1 MRIAKLAIVF
11 FFLTCSAWAQREDDA
26 FIGQKAPE
34 IKADHVWINT
44 APLKLESLR
53 GKVVLLDFWAF
64 DCPNCA
70 EAMPHVM
77 ELQKKYAKDG
87 LVIIG
92 VHTPR
97 IDYEKDLVKIR
108 EAVKKK
114 EIEYPVVVDSKY
126 DIWSDYACDAWPEV
140 FVLDQEGTIRLSHTG
155 VGRYDEIEKMIQK
168 LLAKKGSSEK

>member
-1 MRIAKLAIVF
+1 MRIAKFALL
-11 FFLTCSAWAQREDDA
+11 FLFLSCPALAQREDDA

-44 APLKLESLR
+44 APLTLESLR
-53 GKVVLLDFWAF
+53 GKVVILDFWAF

-77 ELQKKYAKDG
+77 ELQKKYAKEG

-97 IDYEKDLVKIR
+97 IDYEKDLAKIR
-108 EAVKKK
+108 EAVQKK
-114 EIEYPVVVDSKY
+114 EIVYPVVVDSKY

-140 FVLDQEGTIRLSHTG
+140 FVIDQEGTIRLSHTG
-155 VGRYDEIEKMIQK
+155 IGRYEEIEKMVQK
-168 LLAKKGSSEK
+168 LLAKKGSK